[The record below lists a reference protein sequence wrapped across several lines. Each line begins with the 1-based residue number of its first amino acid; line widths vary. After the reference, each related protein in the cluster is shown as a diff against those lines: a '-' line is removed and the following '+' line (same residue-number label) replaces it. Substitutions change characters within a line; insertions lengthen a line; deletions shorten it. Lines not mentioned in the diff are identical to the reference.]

1 MPRVA
6 AADSLSTARLHTIDA
21 FEVDLLESLEAR
33 DRSLYAIV
41 SAATRY
47 RALLH
52 EQIQLLRAGKDP
64 EIVRVAIN
72 RWDEILREI
81 GKLAEKL

>member
-1 MPRVA
+1 MSRVA
-6 AADSLSTARLHTIDA
+6 ADTAASAHLRTVDPLD
-21 FEVDLLESLEAR
+21 VDLLESLEAR

-52 EQIQLLRAGKDP
+52 EQLQLLRAGKDS
-64 EIVRVAIN
+64 EMVRAAIG
-72 RWDEILREI
+72 RWDVILRDI
-81 GKLAEKL
+81 AKLSESL